1 MPVPGQLLEN
11 TFESQYFRTTELNVA
26 GTAETIIT
34 LPNRVAAYGI
44 ARQIYA
50 DHGIDKTLYVGWGK
64 QAPAQSQNERDA
76 WAEINADIAVHI
88 GMKENSGSYASA
100 AEAGFEGEDVGP
112 LLDMIPGHQFVKLLI
127 GDGPLTKRFFSEIQD
142 RLDPGAIVGLSHGFL
157 IGAFD
162 ALTRQGEELEFRDD
176 ITVVGMFPKGLGG
189 KVRELRQMA
198 AAGHEGAGVNASIAA
213 YLDRTPNGTAMDLAA
228 AWGATGGGA
237 PGLFK
242 TTMENEYRSDIFGE
256 RAILLGGIYGI
267 SVALYTH
274 FYENAN
280 TNLPDYQRK
289 ITAFRMSAETITGP
303 LSQAI
308 SDVGLDG
315 VAKMFDGDAR
325 VEFNKALAASYGP
338 MKELM
343 GKIYRSVKSGRE
355 IQKVIEE
362 SAILDN
368 AKLPRIG
375 DTEMWAKVGKAVAA
389 ERKAGA
395 PMTQIDPT
403 TAGIYIGAMK
413 AQADLLL
420 ENGHAPTEIGNETII
435 EAINSL
441 NIVMAESGIDALMDG
456 CSETAAMGARDWGPQ
471 FASTVSERVIPRLGQ
486 PGFTDDEGI
495 VLTEFEEGVVHD
507 IFHKTAALRP
517 PGTLKVR

>member
-1 MPVPGQLLEN
+1 M
-11 TFESQYFRTTELNVA
+11 
-26 GTAETIIT
+26 
-34 LPNRVAAYGI
+34 
-44 ARQIYA
+44 
-50 DHGIDKTLYVGWGK
+50 
-64 QAPAQSQNERDA
+64 
-76 WAEINADIAVHI
+76 
-88 GMKENSGSYASA
+88 
-100 AEAGFEGEDVGP
+100 
-112 LLDMIPGHQFVKLLI
+112 
-127 GDGPLTKRFFSEIQD
+127 
-142 RLDPGAIVGLSHGFL
+142 
-157 IGAFD
+157 
-162 ALTRQGEELEFRDD
+162 
-176 ITVVGMFPKGLGG
+176 
-189 KVRELRQMA
+189 
-198 AAGHEGAGVNASIAA
+198 
-213 YLDRTPNGTAMDLAA
+213 
-228 AWGATGGGA
+228 
-237 PGLFK
+237 
-242 TTMENEYRSDIFGE
+242 
-256 RAILLGGIYGI
+256 LGGIYGI